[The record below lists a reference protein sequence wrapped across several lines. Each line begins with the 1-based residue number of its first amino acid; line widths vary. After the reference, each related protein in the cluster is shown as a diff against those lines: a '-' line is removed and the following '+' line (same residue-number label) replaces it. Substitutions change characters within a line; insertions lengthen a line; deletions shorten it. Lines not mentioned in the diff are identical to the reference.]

1 MCIKRPRVLIGG
13 GGGGGGLGGQIPPN
27 IYVKIFSCG
36 DVQTL
41 DVQALSKLYIIT
53 RRVTL
58 SVYSTHSSEIYNT
71 NSLRLK
77 NSQNSLNFSAGIS
90 VIRLCDNI

>member
-1 MCIKRPRVLIGG
+1 MCIKRPGVLIGG
-13 GGGGGGLGGQIPPN
+13 GGEGGLGGQIPPN

-58 SVYSTHSSEIYNT
+58 SVQYA
-71 NSLRLK
+71 LFRDL
-77 NSQNSLNFSAGIS
+77 
-90 VIRLCDNI
+90 